1 MSKLQIV
8 MYHYVRDLQNSRY
21 PNIRGLDDKSFIKQI
36 DYLAA
41 NYTFVTPQ
49 NVIEAYAGGGKL
61 PSNACLL
68 TFDDGYLDHFK
79 TVFPI
84 LENRGIKGFFSMPGR
99 ILEEG
104 KLLDVNKIHYILAAS
119 ELKQVWKVFIDKLKV
134 ELAENQLPSY
144 EEYWDNCNLS
154 SRFDPPEVIFIK
166 RMLQVELPIRLRKE
180 LTDWLYKKVVG
191 VPENIMVRELYM
203 SREQMKLMKRSG
215 MVFGIHGYEHAWL
228 NRMTFTE
235 AEEDIKKALA
245 AMAGIVDKDGWIICY
260 PYGSYSKQVEE
271 IAQKEGAVLG
281 FTTKSIAADTQRDG
295 AFSLPRL
302 DANDFPPISFKFKK
316 LQ

>member
-1 MSKLQIV
+1 MSKLQII

-21 PNIRGLDDKSFIKQI
+21 PNIRGLSDKNFIKQI

-49 NVIEAYAGGGKL
+49 DVIEAYVGNGKL

-68 TFDDGYLDHFK
+68 TFDDGYSDHFN

-99 ILEEG
+99 IFKEG

-119 ELKQVWKVFIDKLKV
+119 DWKRVWKVFIDRLKIIL
-134 ELAENQLPSY
+134 EENHLPSC
-144 EEYWDNCNLS
+144 EEYWESCNLN
-154 SRFDPPEVIFIK
+154 SRFDPPEIIFIK
-166 RMLQVELPIRLRKE
+166 RMLQVELPIKLRE
-180 LTDWLYKKVVG
+180 EFTDWLYKEIVG
-191 VPENIMVRELYM
+191 VPENVMIRELYM
-203 SREQMKLMKRSG
+203 SREQMKLMKKSG

-228 NRMTFTE
+228 NRMTFSE
-235 AEEDIKKALA
+235 AEDDIKKALD
-245 AMAGIVDKDGWIICY
+245 AMEGIVDEDGWIICY
-260 PYGSYSKQVEE
+260 PYGSHSKQVEE
-271 IAQKEGAVLG
+271 IAKNEGAVLG
-281 FTTKSIAADTQRDG
+281 ITTKSMAADTKRDG

-302 DANDFPPISFKFKK
+302 DTNDFPPISSKFKE